1 MNEKAKQLPGARG
14 GKARR
19 LRHWFRTLLTV
30 LDDIMAVTLESFWAA
45 GSGLAAARAG
55 KAPERRP

>member
-1 MNEKAKQLPGARG
+1 MNGKTKQLPGARG
-14 GKARR
+14 EKTRR

-30 LDDIMAVTLESFWAA
+30 LDDIVAVNLAGFWTA

-55 KAPERRP
+55 KARGNHR